1 LSFNCSGFALL
12 LFHRC
17 LLSLLSGVSHSED
30 DISRARCPTY
40 TVKEPLKE
48 KPRLHAEVLEC
59 FEKRKENQME
69 QKLYGVPLYLNMGRF
84 LP

>member
-1 LSFNCSGFALL
+1 
-12 LFHRC
+12 
-17 LLSLLSGVSHSED
+17 VSHSED

-59 FEKRKENQME
+59 FEKRGKSNGAKIIWSTPIFE
-69 QKLYGVPLYLNMGRF
+69 YGEVFALRDKDRMQAAR
-84 LP
+84 